1 MFAPCVFSIID
12 NNYMYITN
20 AECTFLT

>member
-1 MFAPCVFSIID
+1 MFVFFIID